1 MLQVYHRGSGIRTR
15 SKVGTVGIARADQSH
30 FAKGIA
36 EAIEKAGGIPGISD
50 QICIKINL
58 CDSRTPET
66 GAVTDPEFLAAFLM
80 YLNENFKLENVYV
93 AESDATVA
101 RADLLMKWLGFDEIL
116 RKFNATWVNLSKA
129 PTRPVDIQGRHFK
142 EVQVPELLLDSYLIS
157 MAKLKTH
164 ILTTIS
170 CALKNVYGCL
180 PRPRKIVFHPF
191 IDDVIVDANLAMRA
205 KFSIVDGVV
214 AHVGTQGP
222 AYGIPVRGNL
232 VVAGSDPVS
241 VDATCSRLLGFAP
254 FFVGHVRK
262 AHYSGVGKMQTHVA
276 GPSPRELRLNAEFS
290 LFDKFA
296 FSIAQRIRKA
306 KSPGRTT
313 SL

>member
-1 MLQVYHRGSGIRTR
+1 M
-15 SKVGTVGIARADQSH
+15 GTVGMAKADQSH
-30 FAKGIA
+30 FARGIA
-36 EAIEKAGGIPGISD
+36 EAIGKAGGIPNISD
-50 QICIKINL
+50 QVCIKINL
-58 CDSRTPET
+58 CDCRTPET
-66 GAVTDPEFLAAFLM
+66 GAVTDPHFLEAFLL
-80 YLNENFKLENVYV
+80 YLHENFKLESIYV

-101 RADLLMKWLGFDEIL
+101 RADLLMKWLGHDKIL

-142 EVQVPELLLDSYLIS
+142 QVDVPELLLDSYLIS

-170 CALKNVYGCL
+170 CALKNIYGGL
-180 PRPRKIVFHPF
+180 PRPRKIVYHPF
-191 IDDVIVDANLAMRA
+191 LDDAIVDANLAMRA

-232 VVAGSDPVS
+232 IIAGDDPVS
-241 VDATCSRLLGFAP
+241 VDAACSKVLGFVP

-262 AHYSGVGKMQTHVA
+262 AHCSGVGKMRPRVA
-276 GPSPRELRLNAEFS
+276 GPDFSEVRLSAEYSLLR
-290 LFDKFA
+290 KFA
-296 FSIAQRIRKA
+296 FSIAQRLRKA
-306 KSPGRTT
+306 KSTGRTT

>member
-1 MLQVYHRGSGIRTR
+1 MGA
-15 SKVGTVGIARADQSH
+15 VGIARADQSH
-30 FAKGIA
+30 FARGIA
-36 EAIEKAGGIPGISD
+36 EAIEKAGGIPNISD

-58 CDSRTPET
+58 CDCRTPET
-66 GAVTDPEFLAAFLM
+66 GAVTDPQFLEAFLS
-80 YLNENFKLENVYV
+80 YLQENFKLERIYV

-116 RKFNATWVNLSKA
+116 HRFNATWVNLSRA
-129 PTRPVDIQGRHFK
+129 PTKSVSIQGRHFK
-142 EVQVPELLLDSYLIS
+142 QVEIPELILDSFLIS

-170 CALKNVYGCL
+170 CALKNVYGGL
-180 PRPRKIVFHPF
+180 PRPRKIVYHPF
-191 IDDVIVDANLAMRA
+191 LDDAIVDANLAMKA

-232 VVAGSDPVS
+232 VVAGDDPVS
-241 VDATCSRLLGFAP
+241 VDSACSKLFGFTP

-262 AHYSGVGKMQTHVA
+262 AHYSGVGSMRPRVA
-276 GPSPRELRLNAEFS
+276 GPDFKGFRLGAEYS
-290 LFDKFA
+290 LLQKFA
-296 FSIAQRIRKA
+296 FSAAQRIRKG
-306 KSPGRTT
+306 KSVGRTT